1 MKRMED
7 DSCKI
12 TESQQEGMA
21 LVEGELSE
29 SREKCKRLEAEVSA
43 LREENSIKTKQI
55 ERKLKVGKDLLCW
68 CCYRVHVIVSIFINE
83 FVLRSALKVGGC
95 SSAGSP

>member
-12 TESQQEGMA
+12 TESQQEGMT

-29 SREKCKRLEAEVSA
+29 SREKCRRLEAEVSA
-43 LREENSIKTKQI
+43 LREESSIRTKQI
-55 ERKLKVGKDLLCW
+55 ERKLKVGEDLLCW
-68 CCYRVHVIVSIFINE
+68 CCYCVHVFASILVLVSIFFTE
-83 FVLRSALKVGGC
+83 FVLRSA
-95 SSAGSP
+95 